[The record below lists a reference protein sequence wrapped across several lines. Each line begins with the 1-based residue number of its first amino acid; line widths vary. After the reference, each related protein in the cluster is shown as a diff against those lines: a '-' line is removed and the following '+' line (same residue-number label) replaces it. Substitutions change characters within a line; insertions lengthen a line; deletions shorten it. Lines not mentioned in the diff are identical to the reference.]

1 MASESQL
8 TANLISSLMRN
19 LEWDKEFA
27 VVFQDESQD
36 TILEKI

>member
-1 MASESQL
+1 
-8 TANLISSLMRN
+8 MRN